1 MMGTGMKD
9 CERGESRMPAEILD
23 RVLDG
28 RIAWTRDSLS
38 SSDGVVALTPDCLA
52 EIREVAAL
60 LKDNPVPVLALNPDE
75 FDMPSCKRSMAEAR
89 RELDQGV
96 GFVLVDRLPVDEFG
110 RETATAI
117 YWLLCSMVARPVAQK
132 WDGCMVYDVR
142 DTGQKPGNGVRP
154 DITNVEQNFHTDNS
168 YNLCPPDYV
177 ALLCLQTAKLG
188 GISRIVSFASAHNE
202 MRRRHPELLPRLYR
216 PYWFD
221 RQREHA
227 PDDVKVLSHP
237 LFEAEGGRLLAR
249 LSRFQVVN
257 GYKLA
262 MEALDDEGAAA
273 LDALEAIMNQPG
285 LGKEFFFER
294 GQIQILDNRRCGHKR
309 TEFHDHPEPE
319 RKRHL
324 VRLWLRERGRIFY
337 NG

>member
-1 MMGTGMKD
+1 MSSGM
-9 CERGESRMPAEILD
+9 LD

-28 RIAWTRDSLS
+28 PIAWTRDSLS
-38 SSDGVVALTPDCLA
+38 PEDGAFALTPDCLA
-52 EIREVAAL
+52 EVREVAAL
-60 LKDNPVPVLALNPDE
+60 LKNNPIPVLAIRPAE
-75 FDMPSCKRSMAEAR
+75 FAMPACERLMAGAQ
-89 RELDQGV
+89 RELEHGV
-96 GFVLVDRLPVDEFG
+96 GFVLIDRLPVDEIG
-110 RETATAI
+110 RDAATVI
-117 YWLLCSMVARPVAQK
+117 YWLLCSMAARPVAQK
-132 WDGCMVYDVR
+132 WDGRMVYDVR

-177 ALLCLQTAKLG
+177 ALLCLQTAKSG

-202 MRRRHPELLPRLYR
+202 MRRRHPGLLPRLYR

-237 LFEAEGGRLLAR
+237 LFEADGGRLLAR

-262 MEALDDEGAAA
+262 AETLDGEGAAA
-273 LDALEAIMNQPG
+273 LEALEEIMNEPG
-285 LGKEFFFER
+285 LSKEFFFEP
-294 GQIQILDNRRCGHKR
+294 GQIQIVDNRRCGHKR
-309 TEFHDHPEPE
+309 AEFHDHPEPE

-324 VRLWLRERGRIFY
+324 VRLWLRERGRTFY

>member
-1 MMGTGMKD
+1 M
-9 CERGESRMPAEILD
+9 SRRIVETTLEGP
-23 RVLDG
+23 
-28 RIAWTRDSLS
+28 IAWTRDSLS
-38 SSDGVVALTPDCLA
+38 PADGRLTLSPACLA
-52 EIREVAAL
+52 EIRETAGT
-60 LKDNPVPVLALNPDE
+60 LKENPMPILALRLED
-75 FDMPSCKRSMAEAR
+75 FAMPACRQLMAAAR

-96 GFVLVDRLPVDEFG
+96 GFVLVDRLPVDELG
-110 RETATAI
+110 RETATTV
-117 YWLLCSMVARPVAQK
+117 YWLLASMVARPVAQK
-132 WDGCMVYDVR
+132 WDGRMVYDVR

-177 ALLCLQTAKLG
+177 ALLCLQTARSG

-227 PDDVKVLSHP
+227 PDDVKVIRHP
-237 LFEAEGGRLLAR
+237 LFEMDGDRLIAR

-262 MEALDDEGAAA
+262 NEPLDDEGAAA
-273 LDALEAIMNQPG
+273 LEALEAVMNQPA
-285 LGKEFFFER
+285 LSKEFFFER
-294 GQIQILDNRRCGHKR
+294 GQIQIVDNRRCGHKR
-309 TEFHDHPEPE
+309 TEFHDYPEPE
-319 RKRHL
+319 RRRHL
-324 VRLWLRERGRIFY
+324 VRLWLRDRGRSFY